1 MNGAETVKI
10 ILACGLVIAAII
22 LALAIAFA
30 IWQMF
35 KEWDE

>member
-1 MNGAETVKI
+1 MNGATTVQI
-10 ILACGLVIAAII
+10 ILACGLGIAAII

-30 IWQMF
+30 IWQVF

>member
-1 MNGAETVKI
+1 MNGATTVQI
-10 ILACGLVIAAII
+10 ILACGLGIAAII

-30 IWQMF
+30 IWRMF